1 MDDRPRRLV
10 LRKKAMESAIR
21 QRIISRRHVTNQVMM
36 ALSFLAAILGILFLS
51 VILATLL
58 YRGVTALSL
67 DVFTMS
73 IPAEGSRGGLL
84 NAIYGT
90 VVVTGLATLVAAPIG
105 ILAGTY
111 LVEFSN
117 GSKVAEVAKFIN
129 DILLSAPSI
138 IIGVFVYGV
147 VVVPMHGNSAI
158 AGILALAL
166 IALPVINRTT
176 QDMLLLVPNAL
187 REATAALGAPRWK
200 SMTTVIY
207 RSAWSGILTGI
218 LLAVARISGETAP
231 LLFTAG
237 YSKFLNGGLTGPIAT
252 LPVAINTLAADAGED
267 LKQLAW
273 AGALIITVA
282 ILALNILARVL
293 SGRRL

>member
-1 MDDRPRRLV
+1 LCF
-10 LRKKAMESAIR
+10 I
-21 QRIISRRHVTNQVMM
+21 
-36 ALSFLAAILGILFLS
+36 AAVLGIFFLS

-58 YRGVTALSL
+58 YRGVSALSL

-73 IPAEGSRGGLL
+73 IPAQGSRGGLI

-90 VVVTGLATLVAAPIG
+90 VLVTGLAIVIAAPIG
-105 ILAGTY
+105 ILAATY
-111 LVEFSN
+111 LVEYAN
-117 GSKVAEVAKFIN
+117 GSKLAEAAKFLN

-138 IIGVFVYGV
+138 IIGVFVYGA

-166 IALPVINRTT
+166 IALPVVNRTT

-200 SMTTVIY
+200 SMMMVVY
-207 RSAWSGILTGI
+207 RSAWTGILTGI

-237 YSKFLNGGLTGPIAT
+237 YSKFMNADLTGPIAT

-293 SGRRL
+293 SGRRQ

>member
-1 MDDRPRRLV
+1 MDN
-10 LRKKAMESAIR
+10 AIR
-21 QRIISRRHVTNQVMM
+21 QNLVSRRYGKNRVMM
-36 ALSFLAAILGILFLS
+36 VLCFIAAVLGIFFLS

-73 IPAEGSRGGLL
+73 IPAQGSRGGLI

-90 VVVTGLATLVAAPIG
+90 VLVTGLAIVIAAPIG
-105 ILAGTY
+105 ILAATY
-111 LVEFSN
+111 LVEYAN
-117 GSKVAEVAKFIN
+117 GSKLAEAAKFLN

-138 IIGVFVYGV
+138 IIGVFVYGA

-166 IALPVINRTT
+166 IALPVVNRTT

-200 SMTTVIY
+200 SMMMVVY
-207 RSAWSGILTGI
+207 RSAWTGILTGI

-237 YSKFLNGGLTGPIAT
+237 YSKFMNADLTGPIAT

-293 SGRRL
+293 SGRRQ

>member
-1 MDDRPRRLV
+1 
-10 LRKKAMESAIR
+10 MENAIR
-21 QRIISRRHVTNQVMM
+21 QNLVSRRYGKNRVMM
-36 ALSFLAAILGILFLS
+36 ALCFFAAALGIFFLS
-51 VILATLL
+51 VILVTLL
-58 YRGVTALSL
+58 YRGVSALSL

-73 IPAEGSRGGLL
+73 IPAQGSRGGLI

-90 VVVTGLATLVAAPIG
+90 LVITGIAILIAAPIG

-111 LVEFSN
+111 LVEYAN
-117 GSKVAEVAKFIN
+117 GTKLAEAAKFIN

-138 IIGVFVYGV
+138 IIGVFVYGA
-147 VVVPMHGNSAI
+147 VVVPMHGSSAI

-166 IALPVINRTT
+166 IALPVVNRTT

-200 SMTTVIY
+200 SMTMVIY
-207 RSAWSGILTGI
+207 RSAWTGILTGI

-237 YSKFLNGGLTGPIAT
+237 YSKFTNLGLTGPMAT
-252 LPVAINTLAADAGED
+252 LPVAINTLAADPGED

-273 AGALIITVA
+273 AGALIVTVA

-293 SGRRL
+293 SGRRQ

>member
-1 MDDRPRRLV
+1 
-10 LRKKAMESAIR
+10 MEDTIR
-21 QRIISRRHVTNQVMM
+21 QNIMSRRYGRNRLMM
-36 ALSFLAAILGILFLS
+36 TLSVVAAALGMFFLAVILG
-51 VILATLL
+51 TLL
-58 YRGVTALSL
+58 FHGLSSL
-67 DVFTMS
+67 SIDVFTMT

-90 VVVTGLATLVAAPIG
+90 FLVTFFAILVAAPIG

-111 LVEFSN
+111 LVEYAN
-117 GSKVAEVAKFIN
+117 GSKLAEAAKFIN

-138 IIGVFVYGV
+138 IIGVFVYGA

-158 AGILALAL
+158 AGIIALAL
-166 IALPVINRTT
+166 IALPVVNRTT

-200 SMTTVIY
+200 AMTHVIY

-237 YSKFLNGGLTGPIAT
+237 YSKFMNGGFTGPIAT
-252 LPVAINTLAADAGED
+252 LPVAINTLAADPGED
-267 LKQLAW
+267 LKRLAW

-282 ILALNILARVL
+282 ILAINILARL
-293 SGRRL
+293 LGGRRQ

>member
-1 MDDRPRRLV
+1 
-10 LRKKAMESAIR
+10 MENAIR
-21 QRIISRRHVTNQVMM
+21 QNLVSRRYGKNRVMM
-36 ALSFLAAILGILFLS
+36 ALCFIAAILGIFFLS
-51 VILATLL
+51 VILVTLL
-58 YRGVTALSL
+58 YRGVSALSL

-73 IPAEGSRGGLL
+73 IPAQGSRGGLI

-90 VVVTGLATLVAAPIG
+90 VLVTGLAILIAAPIG

-111 LVEFSN
+111 LVEYAN
-117 GSKVAEVAKFIN
+117 GTKIAEAAKFIN

-138 IIGVFVYGV
+138 IIGVFVYGI

-158 AGILALAL
+158 AGIFALAL
-166 IALPVINRTT
+166 IALPVVNRTT

-200 SMTTVIY
+200 SMMMVIY
-207 RSAWSGILTGI
+207 RSAWTGILTGI

-237 YSKFLNGGLTGPIAT
+237 YSKFMNAGLTGPIAT

-293 SGRRL
+293 SGRRH

>member
-1 MDDRPRRLV
+1 MDN
-10 LRKKAMESAIR
+10 AIR
-21 QRIISRRHVTNQVMM
+21 QNLVSRRYGKNRVMM
-36 ALSFLAAILGILFLS
+36 VLCFIAAVLGIFFLS

-58 YRGVTALSL
+58 YRGISALSL

-73 IPAEGSRGGLL
+73 IPAQGSRGGLI

-90 VVVTGLATLVAAPIG
+90 VLVTGLAIVIAAPIG
-105 ILAGTY
+105 ILAATY
-111 LVEFSN
+111 LVEYAN
-117 GSKVAEVAKFIN
+117 GSKLAEAAKFLN

-138 IIGVFVYGV
+138 IIGVFVYGA

-166 IALPVINRTT
+166 IALPVVNRTT

-200 SMTTVIY
+200 SMMMVVY
-207 RSAWSGILTGI
+207 RSAWTGILTGI

-237 YSKFLNGGLTGPIAT
+237 YSKFMNTDLTGPIAT

-293 SGRRL
+293 SGRRQ

>member
-1 MDDRPRRLV
+1 MDN
-10 LRKKAMESAIR
+10 AIR
-21 QRIISRRHVTNQVMM
+21 QNLVSRRYGKNRVMM
-36 ALSFLAAILGILFLS
+36 VLCLIAAILGIFFLS
-51 VILATLL
+51 VILGTLV
-58 YRGVTALSL
+58 YRGVSALSL

-73 IPAEGSRGGLL
+73 IPAQGSRGGLI

-90 VVVTGLATLVAAPIG
+90 VLVTGCAILIAAPIG
-105 ILAGTY
+105 ILAATY
-111 LVEFSN
+111 LVEYAN
-117 GSKVAEVAKFIN
+117 GTKLTEAAKFLN

-138 IIGVFVYGV
+138 IIGVFVYGA

-166 IALPVINRTT
+166 IALPVVNRTT
-176 QDMLLLVPNAL
+176 QDMLLLVPNEL

-200 SMTTVIY
+200 AMMMVIY
-207 RSAWSGILTGI
+207 RSAWTGILTGI

-237 YSKFLNGGLTGPIAT
+237 YSKFMNSSLTGPIAT

-293 SGRRL
+293 SGRRQ

>member
-1 MDDRPRRLV
+1 MDN
-10 LRKKAMESAIR
+10 AIR
-21 QRIISRRHVTNQVMM
+21 QNLVSRRYGKNRVMM
-36 ALSFLAAILGILFLS
+36 VLCFIAAILGIFFLS

-58 YRGVTALSL
+58 YRGISALNL

-73 IPAEGSRGGLL
+73 IPAQGSRGGLI

-90 VVVTGLATLVAAPIG
+90 VLVTGLAIVIAAPIG
-105 ILAGTY
+105 ILAATY
-111 LVEFSN
+111 LVEYAN
-117 GSKVAEVAKFIN
+117 GSKLAEAAKFLN

-138 IIGVFVYGV
+138 IIGVFVYGA

-166 IALPVINRTT
+166 IALPVVNRTT

-200 SMTTVIY
+200 SMMMVVY
-207 RSAWSGILTGI
+207 RSAWTGILTGI

-237 YSKFLNGGLTGPIAT
+237 YSKFMNTDLTGPIAT

-293 SGRRL
+293 SGRRQ

>member
-1 MDDRPRRLV
+1 MDN
-10 LRKKAMESAIR
+10 AIR
-21 QRIISRRHVTNQVMM
+21 QNLVSRRYGKNRVMM
-36 ALSFLAAILGILFLS
+36 VLCFIAAILGIFFLS

-58 YRGVTALSL
+58 YRGVSALNL

-73 IPAEGSRGGLL
+73 IPAQGSRGGLI

-90 VVVTGLATLVAAPIG
+90 VLVTGLAILIAAPIG
-105 ILAGTY
+105 ILAATY
-111 LVEFSN
+111 LVEYAN
-117 GSKVAEVAKFIN
+117 GSKLAEAAKFLN

-138 IIGVFVYGV
+138 IIGVFVYGA

-166 IALPVINRTT
+166 IALPVVNRTT

-200 SMTTVIY
+200 SMTMVVY
-207 RSAWSGILTGI
+207 RSAWTGILTGI

-237 YSKFLNGGLTGPIAT
+237 YSKFMNADLTGPIAT

-293 SGRRL
+293 SGRRQ

>member
-1 MDDRPRRLV
+1 
-10 LRKKAMESAIR
+10 MEDAIR
-21 QRIISRRHVTNQVMM
+21 QNIMSRRYLRNRIMM
-36 ALSFLAAILGILFLS
+36 TLSLFSALLGMFFLA

-58 YRGVTALSL
+58 YRGLTAMSL

-90 VVVTGLATLVAAPIG
+90 FLITSIAILIAAPIG

-111 LVEFSN
+111 LIEYAK
-117 GSKVAEVAKFIN
+117 GSKLAEAAKFIN

-138 IIGVFVYGV
+138 IIGVFIYGA
-147 VVVPMHGNSAI
+147 VVVPMHGNSAL

-166 IALPVINRTT
+166 IALPVVNRTT

-200 SMTTVIY
+200 SMTMVIY
-207 RSAWSGILTGI
+207 RSAWTGILTGI

-237 YSKFLNGGLTGPIAT
+237 YSKFMNSGLGGPIAT
-252 LPVAINTLAADAGED
+252 LPVAINTLAADPGED

-282 ILALNILARVL
+282 ILALNIVARFL
-293 SGRRL
+293 GGRRA

>member
-1 MDDRPRRLV
+1 
-10 LRKKAMESAIR
+10 MENAIR
-21 QRIISRRHVTNQVMM
+21 QNIVSRRYGKNRVML
-36 ALSFLAAILGILFLS
+36 ALCLLAAILGLFFLS
-51 VILATLL
+51 VILVSLL
-58 YRGVTALSL
+58 YRGVSALSL

-73 IPAEGSRGGLL
+73 IPAQGSRGGLI

-90 VVVTGLATLVAAPIG
+90 ALVTGLAILIAAPIG

-111 LVEFSN
+111 LVEYAN
-117 GSKVAEVAKFIN
+117 GSKLAEVAKFLN

-138 IIGVFVYGV
+138 IIGVFVYGA

-158 AGILALAL
+158 AGVLALAL
-166 IALPVINRTT
+166 IALPVVNRTT
-176 QDMLLLVPNAL
+176 QDMLLLVPNSL

-200 SMTTVIY
+200 SMTMVIY
-207 RSAWSGILTGI
+207 RSAWAGILTGI

-237 YSKFLNGGLTGPIAT
+237 YSKFMNSSLTGPIAT

-273 AGALIITVA
+273 AGALIITLA

-293 SGRRL
+293 SGRRQ

>member
-1 MDDRPRRLV
+1 MDN
-10 LRKKAMESAIR
+10 AIR
-21 QRIISRRHVTNQVMM
+21 QNLVSRRYGKNRVMM
-36 ALSFLAAILGILFLS
+36 VLCFIAAILGIFFLS

-58 YRGVTALSL
+58 YRGISALNL

-73 IPAEGSRGGLL
+73 IPAQGSRGGLI

-90 VVVTGLATLVAAPIG
+90 VLVTGLAIVIAAPIG
-105 ILAGTY
+105 ILAATY
-111 LVEFSN
+111 LVEYAN
-117 GSKVAEVAKFIN
+117 GSKLAEAAKFLN

-138 IIGVFVYGV
+138 IIGVFVYGA

-166 IALPVINRTT
+166 IALPVVNRTT

-200 SMTTVIY
+200 SMMMVVY
-207 RSAWSGILTGI
+207 RSAWTGILTGI

-237 YSKFLNGGLTGPIAT
+237 YSKFMNADLTGPIAT

-293 SGRRL
+293 SGRRQ

>member
-1 MDDRPRRLV
+1 
-10 LRKKAMESAIR
+10 MENAIR
-21 QRIISRRHVTNQVMM
+21 QNLVSRRYGKNRVMM
-36 ALSFLAAILGILFLS
+36 VLCFVAAILGIFFLS
-51 VILATLL
+51 VILSTLV
-58 YRGVTALSL
+58 YRGVSALSL

-73 IPAEGSRGGLL
+73 IPAQGSRGGLI

-90 VVVTGLATLVAAPIG
+90 VLVTGLAILIAAPIG
-105 ILAGTY
+105 ILAATY
-111 LVEFSN
+111 LVEYAN
-117 GSKVAEVAKFIN
+117 GTKLAEAAKFLN
-129 DILLSAPSI
+129 DVLLSAPSI
-138 IIGVFVYGV
+138 IIGVFVYGA
-147 VVVPMHGNSAI
+147 VVVPMRGNSAI

-166 IALPVINRTT
+166 IALPVVNRTT

-200 SMTTVIY
+200 SMTMVIY

-237 YSKFLNGGLTGPIAT
+237 YSKFMNADLTGPIAT

-293 SGRRL
+293 SGRRQ

>member
-1 MDDRPRRLV
+1 MENAVRQNLV
-10 LRKKAMESAIR
+10 
-21 QRIISRRHVTNQVMM
+21 SRRYTKNKLMM
-36 ALSFLAAILGILFLS
+36 ALSFLAAILGIFFLS
-51 VILATLL
+51 VILASLV
-58 YRGVTALSL
+58 YRGVSALSL

-73 IPAEGSRGGLL
+73 IPAQGSRGGLI

-90 VVVTGLATLVAAPIG
+90 VLVTGCAILIAAPIG

-111 LVEFSN
+111 LVEYAN
-117 GSKVAEVAKFIN
+117 GTKLAEAAKFIN

-138 IIGVFVYGV
+138 IVGVFVYGAG
-147 VVVPMHGNSAI
+147 VVPMHGTSAI

-166 IALPVINRTT
+166 IALPVVNRTT

-200 SMTTVIY
+200 SMMMVIY
-207 RSAWSGILTGI
+207 RSAWTGILTGI
-218 LLAVARISGETAP
+218 LLAIARISGETAP

-237 YSKFLNGGLTGPIAT
+237 YSKFMNTGLTGPIAT
-252 LPVAINTLAADAGED
+252 LPVAINTLAADPGED

-293 SGRRL
+293 SGRRQ

>member
-1 MDDRPRRLV
+1 
-10 LRKKAMESAIR
+10 MENAIR
-21 QRIISRRHVTNQVMM
+21 QNLVSRRYRKNRVMM
-36 ALSFLAAILGILFLS
+36 VLCFVAAILGIFFLS
-51 VILATLL
+51 VILSTLV
-58 YRGVTALSL
+58 YRGVSALSL

-73 IPAEGSRGGLL
+73 IPAQGSRGGLI

-90 VVVTGLATLVAAPIG
+90 VLVTGLAILIAAPIG
-105 ILAGTY
+105 ILAATY
-111 LVEFSN
+111 LVEYAN
-117 GSKVAEVAKFIN
+117 GTKLAEAAKFLN
-129 DILLSAPSI
+129 DVLLSAPSI
-138 IIGVFVYGV
+138 IIGVFVYGA
-147 VVVPMHGNSAI
+147 VVVPMRGNSAI

-166 IALPVINRTT
+166 IALPVVNRTT

-200 SMTTVIY
+200 SMTMVIY

-237 YSKFLNGGLTGPIAT
+237 YSKFMNADLTGPIAT

-293 SGRRL
+293 SGRRQ

>member
-1 MDDRPRRLV
+1 
-10 LRKKAMESAIR
+10 MENAIR
-21 QRIISRRHVTNQVMM
+21 QNLVSRRYTKNRVMM
-36 ALSFLAAILGILFLS
+36 ALSFIAAILGIFFLS
-51 VILATLL
+51 VILVTLL

-73 IPAEGSRGGLL
+73 IPAQGSRGGLI

-90 VVVTGLATLVAAPIG
+90 LLVTGLAIVIAAPIG
-105 ILAGTY
+105 ILAATY
-111 LVEFSN
+111 LVEYAN
-117 GSKVAEVAKFIN
+117 GTKLAEAAKFIN

-138 IIGVFVYGV
+138 IVGVFVYGA

-166 IALPVINRTT
+166 IALPVVNRTT

-200 SMTTVIY
+200 SMTMVIY
-207 RSAWSGILTGI
+207 RSAWTGILTGI
-218 LLAVARISGETAP
+218 LLAIARISGETAP

-237 YSKFLNGGLTGPIAT
+237 YSKFMNTSLTGPIAT

-293 SGRRL
+293 SGRRHQ

>member
-1 MDDRPRRLV
+1 MMV
-10 LRKKAMESAIR
+10 LCFI
-21 QRIISRRHVTNQVMM
+21 
-36 ALSFLAAILGILFLS
+36 AAVLGIFFLS

-58 YRGVTALSL
+58 YRGISALSL

-73 IPAEGSRGGLL
+73 IPAQGSRGGLI

-90 VVVTGLATLVAAPIG
+90 VLVTGLAIVIAAPIG
-105 ILAGTY
+105 ILAATY
-111 LVEFSN
+111 LVEYAN
-117 GSKVAEVAKFIN
+117 GSKLAEAAKFLN

-138 IIGVFVYGV
+138 IIGVFVYGA

-166 IALPVINRTT
+166 IALPVVNRTT

-200 SMTTVIY
+200 SMMMVVY
-207 RSAWSGILTGI
+207 RSAWTGILTGI
-218 LLAVARISGETAP
+218 LLAIARISGETAP

-237 YSKFLNGGLTGPIAT
+237 YSKFMNTDLTGPIAT

-293 SGRRL
+293 SGRRQ

>member
-1 MDDRPRRLV
+1 MDN
-10 LRKKAMESAIR
+10 AIR
-21 QRIISRRHVTNQVMM
+21 QNLVSRRYGKNRVMM
-36 ALSFLAAILGILFLS
+36 VLCFIAAILGIFFLS

-58 YRGVTALSL
+58 YRGVSALNL

-73 IPAEGSRGGLL
+73 IPAQGSRGGLI

-90 VVVTGLATLVAAPIG
+90 VLVTGLAIVIAAPIG
-105 ILAGTY
+105 ILAATY
-111 LVEFSN
+111 LVEYAN
-117 GSKVAEVAKFIN
+117 GSKLAEAAKFLN

-138 IIGVFVYGV
+138 IIGVFVYGA

-166 IALPVINRTT
+166 IALPVVNRTT

-200 SMTTVIY
+200 SMTMVVY
-207 RSAWSGILTGI
+207 RSAWTGILTGI

-237 YSKFLNGGLTGPIAT
+237 YSKFMNADLTGPIAT

-293 SGRRL
+293 SGRRQ

>member
-1 MDDRPRRLV
+1 MDN
-10 LRKKAMESAIR
+10 AIR
-21 QRIISRRHVTNQVMM
+21 QNLVSRRYGKNRVMM
-36 ALSFLAAILGILFLS
+36 VLCFIAAILGIFFLS

-58 YRGVTALSL
+58 YRGVSALNL

-73 IPAEGSRGGLL
+73 IPAQGSRGGLI

-90 VVVTGLATLVAAPIG
+90 VLVTGLAIVIAAPIG
-105 ILAGTY
+105 ILAATY
-111 LVEFSN
+111 LVEYAN
-117 GSKVAEVAKFIN
+117 GSKLAEAAKFLN

-138 IIGVFVYGV
+138 IIGVFVYGA
-147 VVVPMHGNSAI
+147 VVVPMRGNSAI

-166 IALPVINRTT
+166 IALPVVNRTT

-200 SMTTVIY
+200 SMTMVIY

-237 YSKFLNGGLTGPIAT
+237 YSKFMNADLTGPIAT

-293 SGRRL
+293 SGRRQ

>member
-1 MDDRPRRLV
+1 MDN
-10 LRKKAMESAIR
+10 AIR
-21 QRIISRRHVTNQVMM
+21 QNLVSRRYGKNRVMM
-36 ALSFLAAILGILFLS
+36 VLCLIAAILGIFFLS
-51 VILATLL
+51 VILGTLV

-73 IPAEGSRGGLL
+73 IPAQGSRGGLI

-90 VVVTGLATLVAAPIG
+90 VLVTGCAILIAAPIG
-105 ILAGTY
+105 ILAATY
-111 LVEFSN
+111 LVEYAN
-117 GSKVAEVAKFIN
+117 GTKLTEAAKFLN

-138 IIGVFVYGV
+138 IIGVFVYGA

-166 IALPVINRTT
+166 IALPVVNRTT
-176 QDMLLLVPNAL
+176 QDMLLLVPNEL

-200 SMTTVIY
+200 AMMMVIY
-207 RSAWSGILTGI
+207 RSAWTGILTGI

-237 YSKFLNGGLTGPIAT
+237 YSKFMNSSLTGPIAT

-293 SGRRL
+293 SGRRQ

>member
-1 MDDRPRRLV
+1 
-10 LRKKAMESAIR
+10 MENAIR
-21 QRIISRRHVTNQVMM
+21 QNLVSRRYGKNRVMM
-36 ALSFLAAILGILFLS
+36 VLCFVAAILGIFFLS
-51 VILATLL
+51 VILSTLV
-58 YRGVTALSL
+58 YRGVSALSL

-73 IPAEGSRGGLL
+73 IPAQGSRGGLI

-90 VVVTGLATLVAAPIG
+90 VLVTGLAILIAAPIG
-105 ILAGTY
+105 ILAATY
-111 LVEFSN
+111 LVEYAN
-117 GSKVAEVAKFIN
+117 GTKLAEAAKFLN
-129 DILLSAPSI
+129 DVLLSAPSI
-138 IIGVFVYGV
+138 IIGVFVYGA
-147 VVVPMHGNSAI
+147 VVVPMRGNSAI

-166 IALPVINRTT
+166 IALPVVNRTT

-187 REATAALGAPRWK
+187 RESTAALGAPRWK
-200 SMTTVIY
+200 SMTMVIY

-237 YSKFLNGGLTGPIAT
+237 YSKFMNADLTGPIAT

-293 SGRRL
+293 SGRRQ

>member
-1 MDDRPRRLV
+1 MDN
-10 LRKKAMESAIR
+10 AIR
-21 QRIISRRHVTNQVMM
+21 QNLVSRRYGKNRVMM
-36 ALSFLAAILGILFLS
+36 VLCFIAAILGIFFLS

-58 YRGVTALSL
+58 YRGVSALSL

-73 IPAEGSRGGLL
+73 IPAQGSRGGLI

-90 VVVTGLATLVAAPIG
+90 VLVTGLAIVIAAPIG
-105 ILAGTY
+105 ILAATY
-111 LVEFSN
+111 LVEYAN
-117 GSKVAEVAKFIN
+117 GSKLAEAAKFLN

-138 IIGVFVYGV
+138 IIGVFVYGA

-166 IALPVINRTT
+166 IALPVVNRTT

-200 SMTTVIY
+200 SMTMVVY
-207 RSAWSGILTGI
+207 RSAWTGILTGI

-237 YSKFLNGGLTGPIAT
+237 YSKFMNADLTGPIAT

-293 SGRRL
+293 SGRRQ

>member
-1 MDDRPRRLV
+1 
-10 LRKKAMESAIR
+10 MENAIR
-21 QRIISRRHVTNQVMM
+21 QNIVSRRYGKNRVMM
-36 ALSFLAAILGILFLS
+36 ALSFLAAILGIFFLS
-51 VILATLL
+51 VILVTLL
-58 YRGVTALSL
+58 YRGVSALSL

-73 IPAEGSRGGLL
+73 IPAQGSRGGLI

-90 VVVTGLATLVAAPIG
+90 VLVTGLAILIAAPIG

-111 LVEFSN
+111 LVEYAN
-117 GSKVAEVAKFIN
+117 GSKLAEAAKFVN

-138 IIGVFVYGV
+138 IIGVFVYGA

-166 IALPVINRTT
+166 IALPVVNRTT

-200 SMTTVIY
+200 SMMMVIY
-207 RSAWSGILTGI
+207 RSAWTGILTGI

-237 YSKFLNGGLTGPIAT
+237 YSKFMNSSLTGPIAT

-282 ILALNILARVL
+282 ILGLNILARVL
-293 SGRRL
+293 SGRRQ

>member
-1 MDDRPRRLV
+1 MDN
-10 LRKKAMESAIR
+10 AIR
-21 QRIISRRHVTNQVMM
+21 QNLVSRRYGKNRVMM
-36 ALSFLAAILGILFLS
+36 VLCFIAAVLGIFFLS

-58 YRGVTALSL
+58 YRGVSALSL

-73 IPAEGSRGGLL
+73 IPAQGSRGGLI

-90 VVVTGLATLVAAPIG
+90 VLVTGLAIVIAAPIG
-105 ILAGTY
+105 ILAATY
-111 LVEFSN
+111 LVEYAN
-117 GSKVAEVAKFIN
+117 GSKLAEAAKFLN

-138 IIGVFVYGV
+138 IIGVFVYGA

-166 IALPVINRTT
+166 IALPVVNRTT

-200 SMTTVIY
+200 SMMMVVY
-207 RSAWSGILTGI
+207 RSAWTGILTGI

-237 YSKFLNGGLTGPIAT
+237 YSKFMNADLTGPIAT

-293 SGRRL
+293 SGRRQ

>member
-1 MDDRPRRLV
+1 
-10 LRKKAMESAIR
+10 MEDAIR
-21 QRIISRRHVTNQVMM
+21 QNIMSRRYSKNRVMM
-36 ALSFLAAILGILFLS
+36 TLSMISAFLGIFFLS
-51 VILATLL
+51 VILVTLV
-58 YRGVTALSL
+58 YRGASALSL

-73 IPAEGSRGGLL
+73 IPAQGSRGGLL
-84 NAIYGT
+84 NAMYGT
-90 VVVTGLATLVAAPIG
+90 FIITFLAILIAAPIG

-111 LVEFSN
+111 LVEYSA
-117 GSKVAEVAKFIN
+117 GSKLSEVAKFIN

-138 IIGVFVYGV
+138 IIGVFVYGA

-166 IALPVINRTT
+166 IALPVVNRTT

-200 SMTTVIY
+200 SMMMVIY
-207 RSAWSGILTGI
+207 RSASTGIVTGI

-237 YSKFLNGGLTGPIAT
+237 YSKFMNGDLTGPIAT
-252 LPVAINTLAADAGED
+252 LPVAINTLAADPGED

-282 ILALNILARVL
+282 ILAINIIARL
-293 SGRRL
+293 LGGRRQ

>member
-1 MDDRPRRLV
+1 MDN
-10 LRKKAMESAIR
+10 AIR
-21 QRIISRRHVTNQVMM
+21 QNLVSRRYGKNRVMM
-36 ALSFLAAILGILFLS
+36 VLCLIAAILGIFFLS
-51 VILATLL
+51 VILGTLL
-58 YRGVTALSL
+58 YRGVSALNL

-73 IPAEGSRGGLL
+73 IPAQGSRGGLI
-84 NAIYGT
+84 NAMYGT
-90 VVVTGLATLVAAPIG
+90 ALVTGCAILIAAPIG
-105 ILAGTY
+105 ILAATY
-111 LVEFSN
+111 LVEYAN
-117 GSKVAEVAKFIN
+117 GTKLTEAAKFLN

-138 IIGVFVYGV
+138 IIGVFVYGA
-147 VVVPMHGNSAI
+147 VVVPMHGNSAF

-166 IALPVINRTT
+166 IALPVVNRTT
-176 QDMLLLVPNAL
+176 QDMLLLVPNEL

-200 SMTTVIY
+200 SMTMVIY
-207 RSAWSGILTGI
+207 RSAWTGILTGI

-237 YSKFLNGGLTGPIAT
+237 YSKFMNASLTGPIAT

-293 SGRRL
+293 SGRRQ

>member
-1 MDDRPRRLV
+1 MDN
-10 LRKKAMESAIR
+10 AIR
-21 QRIISRRHVTNQVMM
+21 QNLVSRRYGKNRVMM
-36 ALSFLAAILGILFLS
+36 VLCFIAAVLGIFFLS

-58 YRGVTALSL
+58 YRGISALSL

-73 IPAEGSRGGLL
+73 IPAQGSRGGLI

-90 VVVTGLATLVAAPIG
+90 VLVTGLAIVIAAPIG
-105 ILAGTY
+105 ILAATY
-111 LVEFSN
+111 LVEYAN
-117 GSKVAEVAKFIN
+117 GSKLAEAAKFLN

-138 IIGVFVYGV
+138 IIGVFVYGA

-166 IALPVINRTT
+166 IALPVVNRTT

-200 SMTTVIY
+200 SMMMVVY
-207 RSAWSGILTGI
+207 RSAWTGILTGI
-218 LLAVARISGETAP
+218 LLAIARISGETAP

-237 YSKFLNGGLTGPIAT
+237 YSKFMNTDLTGPIAT

-293 SGRRL
+293 SGRRQ

>member
-1 MDDRPRRLV
+1 MDNV
-10 LRKKAMESAIR
+10 IR
-21 QRIISRRHVTNQVMM
+21 QNLVSRRYGKNRVMM
-36 ALSFLAAILGILFLS
+36 VLCFIAAVLGIFFLS
-51 VILATLL
+51 VILGTLL
-58 YRGVTALSL
+58 YRGVSALSL

-73 IPAEGSRGGLL
+73 IPAQGSRGGLI

-90 VVVTGLATLVAAPIG
+90 VLVTGCAILIAAPVG
-105 ILAGTY
+105 ILAATY
-111 LVEFSN
+111 LVEYAN
-117 GSKVAEVAKFIN
+117 GTKLAEAAKFLN

-138 IIGVFVYGV
+138 IIGVFVYGA
-147 VVVPMHGNSAI
+147 VVVPMRGNSAI

-166 IALPVINRTT
+166 IALPVVNRTT
-176 QDMLLLVPNAL
+176 QDMLLLVPNSL

-200 SMTTVIY
+200 SMTMVIY
-207 RSAWSGILTGI
+207 RSAWTGILTGI

-237 YSKFLNGGLTGPIAT
+237 YSKFMNADLTGPIAT

-293 SGRRL
+293 SGRRQ

>member
-1 MDDRPRRLV
+1 
-10 LRKKAMESAIR
+10 MENAIR
-21 QRIISRRHVTNQVMM
+21 QNLVSRRYTKNRVMM
-36 ALSFLAAILGILFLS
+36 ALSFLAAILGIFFLS
-51 VILATLL
+51 VILVTLVF
-58 YRGVTALSL
+58 RGVSALSL

-73 IPAEGSRGGLL
+73 IPAQGSRGGLI

-90 VVVTGLATLVAAPIG
+90 ALVTGCAILIAAPIG

-111 LVEFSN
+111 LVEYAN
-117 GSKVAEVAKFIN
+117 GTKLAEAAKFIN

-138 IIGVFVYGV
+138 IVGVFVYGA

-166 IALPVINRTT
+166 IALPVVNRTT

-200 SMTTVIY
+200 SMTMVIY
-207 RSAWSGILTGI
+207 RSAWTGILTGI

-237 YSKFLNGGLTGPIAT
+237 YSKFMNAGLTGPIAT
-252 LPVAINTLAADAGED
+252 LPVAINTLAADPGED

-293 SGRRL
+293 SGRRQ

>member
-1 MDDRPRRLV
+1 MENAVRQGIVSRRLGV
-10 LRKKAMESAIR
+10 NR
-21 QRIISRRHVTNQVMM
+21 VMM
-36 ALSFLAAILGILFLS
+36 TLSFLAAVLGIFFLS
-51 VILATLL
+51 VILLTLV
-58 YRGVTALSL
+58 YRGVSALSL

-73 IPAEGSRGGLL
+73 IPAQGSRGGLI

-90 VVVTGLATLVAAPIG
+90 FMITGLAILIAAPIG
-105 ILAGTY
+105 ILAATY
-111 LVEFSN
+111 LVEYAN
-117 GSKVAEVAKFIN
+117 GTKVAEAAKFIN
-129 DILLSAPSI
+129 DVLLSAPSI

-147 VVVPMHGNSAI
+147 VVVPMHGSSAL
-158 AGILALAL
+158 AGIIALAL
-166 IALPVINRTT
+166 IALPVVNRTT

-200 SMTTVIY
+200 SMTMVIY
-207 RSAWSGILTGI
+207 RSAWTGILTGI

-237 YSKFLNGGLTGPIAT
+237 YSKFMNVGLTGPIAT
-252 LPVAINTLAADAGED
+252 LPVAINTLAADPGED

-282 ILALNILARVL
+282 ILVLNILARVL
-293 SGRRL
+293 SGRRH

>member
-1 MDDRPRRLV
+1 
-10 LRKKAMESAIR
+10 MENTTR
-21 QRIISRRHVTNQVMM
+21 QNLMSRRYARNRIMM
-36 ALSFLAAILGILFLS
+36 TLSSLSTLLGMFFLA
-51 VILATLL
+51 VILATLV
-58 YRGVTALSL
+58 YRGVSALSI

-90 VVVTGLATLVAAPIG
+90 FIVTFFAILIAAPIG

-111 LVEFSN
+111 LVEYAN
-117 GSKVAEVAKFIN
+117 GSKLAEAAKFIN

-138 IIGVFVYGV
+138 IIGVFVYGAI
-147 VVVPMHGNSAI
+147 VVPMRGNSAI
-158 AGILALAL
+158 AGIAALAL
-166 IALPVINRTT
+166 IALPVVNRTT
-176 QDMLLLVPNAL
+176 QDMLQLVPNAL

-200 SMTTVIY
+200 SMTLVIY
-207 RSAWSGILTGI
+207 RSAWTGILTGI

-237 YSKFLNGGLTGPIAT
+237 YSKFMNGGLTGPIAT
-252 LPVAINTLAADAGED
+252 LPVAINTLAADPGED

-282 ILALNILARVL
+282 ILAINIIARL
-293 SGRRL
+293 MGGRRQ

>member
-1 MDDRPRRLV
+1 
-10 LRKKAMESAIR
+10 MEDAIR
-21 QRIISRRHVTNQVMM
+21 QGIMSRRYSKNRLMM
-36 ALSFLAAILGILFLS
+36 TLSLISAFLGIFFLS
-51 VILATLL
+51 VILVTLV
-58 YRGVTALSL
+58 YRGTTALSL

-73 IPAEGSRGGLL
+73 IPAQGSRGGLL
-84 NAIYGT
+84 NAMYGT
-90 VVVTGLATLVAAPIG
+90 ALITGLAILLAAPIG

-111 LVEFSN
+111 LVEYSA
-117 GSKVAEVAKFIN
+117 GSKLSEAAKFIN

-138 IIGVFVYGV
+138 IIGVFVYGA

-166 IALPVINRTT
+166 IALPVVNRTT

-200 SMTTVIY
+200 SMTSVIY
-207 RSAWSGILTGI
+207 RSASTGIVTGI

-237 YSKFLNGGLTGPIAT
+237 YSKFMNADLTGPIAT
-252 LPVAINTLAADAGED
+252 LPVAINTLAADPGED

-282 ILALNILARVL
+282 ILAINIIARL
-293 SGRRL
+293 LGGRRQ

>member
-1 MDDRPRRLV
+1 
-10 LRKKAMESAIR
+10 MENAIR
-21 QRIISRRHVTNQVMM
+21 QNLVSRRYGRNRVMM
-36 ALSFLAAILGILFLS
+36 ALCFFAAILGIFFLS
-51 VILATLL
+51 VILVTLL
-58 YRGVTALSL
+58 YRGVSALSL

-73 IPAEGSRGGLL
+73 IPAQGSRGGLI

-90 VVVTGLATLVAAPIG
+90 VVITGAAILIAAPIG

-111 LVEFSN
+111 LVEYAN
-117 GSKVAEVAKFIN
+117 GTKLAEAAKFIN

-147 VVVPMHGNSAI
+147 VVVPMHGSSAI

-166 IALPVINRTT
+166 IALPVVNRTT

-200 SMTTVIY
+200 SMTMVIY
-207 RSAWSGILTGI
+207 RSAWTGILTGI

-237 YSKFLNGGLTGPIAT
+237 YSKFTNLGLTGPMAT
-252 LPVAINTLAADAGED
+252 LPVAINTLAADPGED

-273 AGALIITVA
+273 AGALIVTVA

-293 SGRRL
+293 SGRRQ

>member
-1 MDDRPRRLV
+1 MDN
-10 LRKKAMESAIR
+10 AIR
-21 QRIISRRHVTNQVMM
+21 QNLVSRRYGKNRVMM
-36 ALSFLAAILGILFLS
+36 VLCFIAAVLGIFFLS

-58 YRGVTALSL
+58 YRGVSALSL

-73 IPAEGSRGGLL
+73 IPAQGSRGGLI

-90 VVVTGLATLVAAPIG
+90 VLVTGLAIVIAAPIG
-105 ILAGTY
+105 ILAATY
-111 LVEFSN
+111 LVEYAN
-117 GSKVAEVAKFIN
+117 GSKLAEAAKFLN

-138 IIGVFVYGV
+138 IIGVFVYGA

-166 IALPVINRTT
+166 IALPVVNRTT

-200 SMTTVIY
+200 SMMMVIY
-207 RSAWSGILTGI
+207 RSAWTGILTGI

-237 YSKFLNGGLTGPIAT
+237 YSKFMNADLTGPIAT

-293 SGRRL
+293 SGRRQ

>member
-1 MDDRPRRLV
+1 
-10 LRKKAMESAIR
+10 
-21 QRIISRRHVTNQVMM
+21 MM

-90 VVVTGLATLVAAPIG
+90 IVVTGLATLVAAPIG

>member
-1 MDDRPRRLV
+1 MEDV
-10 LRKKAMESAIR
+10 IRKNLM
-21 QRIISRRHVTNQVMM
+21 SRRYARNKLMM
-36 ALSFLAAILGILFLS
+36 TLSVVSALLGMFFLA

-58 YRGVTALSL
+58 YRGVSALSL

-73 IPAEGSRGGLL
+73 IPAEGSRGGLI

-90 VVVTGLATLVAAPIG
+90 FIVTFFAIVIAAPIG

-111 LVEFSN
+111 LVEYAN
-117 GSKVAEVAKFIN
+117 GSKLAEAAKFIN

-138 IIGVFVYGV
+138 IIGVFIYGAI
-147 VVVPMHGNSAI
+147 VVPMRGNSAI
-158 AGILALAL
+158 AGIAALAL
-166 IALPVINRTT
+166 IALPVVNRTT

-200 SMTTVIY
+200 SMTMVIY
-207 RSAWSGILTGI
+207 RSAWTGILTGI

-237 YSKFLNGGLTGPIAT
+237 YSKFMNAGLTGPIAT
-252 LPVAINTLAADAGED
+252 LPVAINTLAADPGED

-282 ILALNILARVL
+282 ILAINILARL
-293 SGRRL
+293 LGGRRQ